1 MRIILLDCSGSMGR
15 PFTGTE
21 EYSGRTRG
29 AQATLKLE
37 AAKIELIRS
46 VASFADATSIAIF
59 EFTSSASLIYEGTS
73 NDHVGIEQ
81 ALTDLVAHNGTNIA
95 SALDKVSEYV
105 SKLERLPIVQILV
118 ISDGLSD
125 LRQAQASA
133 QKIAM
138 QQAVIIDVILID
150 STEEGLQVARSIV
163 INGQV
168 IVITSSEE
176 LEESV
181 LVVSDKQKEF
191 ARQLDMALSEY
202 QEDENSVI
210 AKTIPVERLSFTAA
224 YPGAM
229 STGAWYSILVYL
241 HLANLRDQVLDIIRQ
256 RSAQLGLRPLTSSA
270 EATTLL
276 KRGNW
281 LRFIPR
287 LGGATFNPLSQE
299 VAWLEDLQELSF
311 RLMVDQSMLGR
322 SLIGSIDVYC
332 ETVLI
337 AQIPL
342 SVNIREETDRFSPPV
357 TCHAQTFSRIFAS
370 YAHADSDVVEAC
382 SAVYTALGIYMYIDK
397 HSLRSGQLWHPMLRQ
412 FIDKADLFQLFWS
425 KTSSTTTGVEDE
437 WRYALSQVGRKGEM
451 FIRPMYWENELP
463 PPPKE
468 LSHIH
473 FAKLDLEPLGL
484 QTSQI
489 NSASQEQQTSITG
502 TVPPIPVTVVP
513 ALSGIL
519 PETQKTIQ
527 QDIAHAVSFLE
538 ETTKLRYYPV
548 PTLLVDEHIVK
559 SVRSFYSVDSTLSP
573 EKVDRF
579 IAFSDF
585 ARSIELTFHVWGRQ
599 PSSKNYDDW
608 ENLFGKGNLLA
619 EEQFDYIRRVCE
631 GMIQSVV
638 RSSIQPEWLEAQN
651 KLSAN
656 SNLPQFTSEQNY
668 SEFIL
673 TCVDYVITTTK
684 SESRRFHNGV
694 SLNFYEKG
702 DVLKKI
708 VSLLSESGLS
718 VPLAKEDSFSYS
730 IRESFSNL
738 LMTLQFFRMKLQTIL
753 TNYNDPIQFFSP
765 SPLPQ
770 HEEHIAIASIV
781 GKICQEL
788 TPYDTPGHETGGWLI
803 EVITPSWR
811 NMRNE
816 LIGLGFHN
824 VHYKTKFSDFITLV
838 LNTVH
843 NLLQE
848 GLNNIGAIRIKN
860 GFSIKEPSWDVV
872 QREIADLKLHPTL
885 EKSFSRDNEILL
897 EGDFSEFVRA
907 YGKSK
912 NYLLDVLSQPK
923 LSHTPVEQ
931 IFNVKSSTYGIYAS
945 DRSLRTDEQ
954 LKIWAF
960 ERGIPTEL
968 TFPKNHRV
976 LFCLTALSEF
986 ENNLKQYFLEYSKAQ
1001 QMARDFQR
1009 SILIH
1014 EHWHAILETGLDH
1027 KRAAAIGTRFEE
1039 AWQSALP
1046 LNESLAVWMELHY
1059 ARQKPDLT
1067 KIIWNY
1073 IRSGTYPQ
1081 WPYNGAE
1088 RIEALYQR
1096 EGIEAIRK
1104 LIQSLRV
1111 DPESAQVAFDMGA

>member
-1 MRIILLDCSGSMGR
+1 MGR
-15 PFTGTE
+15 PFRGTK
-21 EYSGRTRG
+21 EYAGRTRG
-29 AQATLKLE
+29 AKANLKLE
-37 AAKIELIRS
+37 AAKIELLRS
-46 VASFADATSIAIF
+46 VASLANTTSIAVF
-59 EFTSSASLIYEGTS
+59 EFTSTASLVYEGTS
-73 NDHVGIEQ
+73 SDRDGIER
-81 ALTDLVAHNGTNIA
+81 AVNALVAHNGTDIA

-105 SKLERLPIVQILV
+105 AQLKGLTLAQILV
-118 ISDGLSD
+118 ISDGESD
-125 LRQAQASA
+125 LHQAQASA
-133 QKIAM
+133 QKLAM

-150 STEEGLQVARSIV
+150 STEGGLQVARSIA

-168 IVITSSEE
+168 TVITSSEE
-176 LEESV
+176 LEQSV
-181 LVVSDKQKEF
+181 SDISDKQKEF

-202 QEDENSVI
+202 QEDENSVVT
-210 AKTIPVERLSFTAA
+210 KTIPEERLSFTAA

-256 RSAQLGLRPLTSSA
+256 RSAQLGLQPLTSGA

-276 KRGNW
+276 KRGTW
-281 LRFIPR
+281 LRFIPH
-287 LGGATFNPLSQE
+287 LEGATFNPLSQE

-311 RLMVDQSMLGR
+311 RLMVDENMLGR
-322 SLIGSIDVYC
+322 SLLGSIDVYC

-342 SVNIREETDRFSPPV
+342 SINIREETDRLSPPA
-357 TCHAQTFSRIFAS
+357 TSHTQAFSRIFAS

-382 SAVYTALGIYMYIDK
+382 AAVYTALGIYMYIDK

-425 KTSSTTTGVEDE
+425 ETSSTTTGVESE
-437 WRYALSQVGRKGEM
+437 WRYALSQIGRKGEM
-451 FIRPMYWENELP
+451 FIRPMYWEDELP

-473 FAKLDLEPLGL
+473 FAKLNLEPLGL
-484 QTSQI
+484 QATQA
-489 NSASQEQQTSITG
+489 NSTLQDQQTSIIG
-502 TVPPIPVTVVP
+502 AVPPIPVTVVP
-513 ALSGIL
+513 ALPGIL

-527 QDIAHAVSFLE
+527 QDVAHAVSFLE

-559 SVRSFYSVDSTLSP
+559 SVRSFYSADSTSSP
-573 EKVDRF
+573 EGIDKF
-579 IAFSDF
+579 LAFSDF

-599 PSSKNYDDW
+599 PISQNYDDW
-608 ENLFGKGNLLA
+608 ENLFGKGKLLT
-619 EEQFDYIRRVCE
+619 EGQFDYIRRVCE

-673 TCVDYVITTTK
+673 ACVDYIIATTK
-684 SESRRFHNGV
+684 SERRRFHNGI

-702 DVLKKI
+702 SALNKI
-708 VSLLSESGLS
+708 ISLLSESGLS
-718 VPLAKEDSFSYS
+718 VPLAKEDSFSYG
-730 IRESFSNL
+730 IREPFSNL
-738 LMTLQFFRMKLQTIL
+738 IMTLQFFRTKLQTIL
-753 TNYNDPIQFFSP
+753 TNYNDPIQIFSP

-770 HEEHIAIASIV
+770 HEEHVAIASII
-781 GKICQEL
+781 GEICREL
-788 TPYDTPGHETGGWLI
+788 TRYDTPGHEIGRWLF
-803 EVITPSWR
+803 EVIVPSWR
-811 NMRNE
+811 NMRSE

-824 VHYKTKFSDFITLV
+824 VHEKTQFSDFITLI

-848 GLNNIGAIRIKN
+848 GLNNVGAIHIKN
-860 GFSIKEPSWDVV
+860 GFSIKQTSWDII
-872 QREIADLKLHPTL
+872 QRELTNLKLHPTI
-885 EKSFSRDNEILL
+885 EKRFSRDIEILL
-897 EGDFSEFVRA
+897 EGNFSEFVRL
-907 YGKSK
+907 YEKSK

-923 LSHTPVEQ
+923 LSQTPVEQ

-1027 KRAAAIGTRFEE
+1027 KYSTAIGTRFEE
-1039 AWQSALP
+1039 AWQRALP

-1059 ARQKPDLT
+1059 ARQNPDLT

-1073 IRSGTYPQ
+1073 IRSGAYPQ
-1081 WPYNGAE
+1081 WPYHGAE
-1088 RIEALYQR
+1088 RIEALYQQ
-1096 EGIEAIRK
+1096 EGIEAIHK

-1111 DPESAQVAFDMGA
+1111 DPESAQVAFDMNA